1 MLLTIGEKEG
11 YQIRIENIDIDQEIN
26 LEIDSP
32 ASGDWV
38 DYWINKEQSIQII
51 NHLKEQF
58 EI

>member
-11 YQIRIENIDIDQEIN
+11 YQIRIGNIDADQEIN
-26 LEIDSP
+26 LEIDSLG
-32 ASGDWV
+32 SGYWV
-38 DYWINKEQSIQII
+38 DYWINEEQAIQII